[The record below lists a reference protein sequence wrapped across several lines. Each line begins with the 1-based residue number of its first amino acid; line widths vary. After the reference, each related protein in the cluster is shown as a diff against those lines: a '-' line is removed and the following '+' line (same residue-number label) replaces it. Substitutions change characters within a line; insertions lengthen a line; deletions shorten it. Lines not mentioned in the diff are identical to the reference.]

1 MKMGQK
7 YLSIMEEY
15 FSVEVTH
22 NLRIVL
28 MNNTP
33 ANSFSV
39 DFSVVRGITGHLIL
53 KLNIFPERIGHNA
66 KKLYWKVNH
75 TIGIN
80 NTYFR
85 SCIPFSLYCK
95 NCFFE
100 AGGTVSFVPQS
111 GVKWD
116 TPKKI
121 FLSPLNFYKMLR
133 EYENSILFVQKCLYI
148 YRNICTYPMKLT

>member
-1 MKMGQK
+1 
-7 YLSIMEEY
+7 MEEY

-39 DFSVVRGITGHLIL
+39 DFSVVRGITRHLIL

-100 AGGTVSFVPQS
+100 AGGTVSFVPQWGTQKFFFHLLKTS
-111 GVKWD
+111 TKSLVSTK
-116 TPKKI
+116 TA
-121 FLSPLNFYKMLR
+121 YC
-133 EYENSILFVQKCLYI
+133 LFKNAYI
-148 YRNICTYPMKLT
+148 CINTCTYAMKLA